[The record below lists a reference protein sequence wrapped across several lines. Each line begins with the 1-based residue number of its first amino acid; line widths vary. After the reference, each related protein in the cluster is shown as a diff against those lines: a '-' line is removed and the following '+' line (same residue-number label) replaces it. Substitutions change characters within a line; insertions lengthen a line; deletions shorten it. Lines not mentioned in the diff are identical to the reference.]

1 MTWPL
6 DVARYLTLNY
16 YHHSHIRLIS
26 TMATVR
32 ARGGGWSRECGKSGQ
47 RKRMLVGDTKGGV
60 TSSNLGSEGAR
71 MLKFGTRAG
80 LI

>member
-1 MTWPL
+1 
-6 DVARYLTLNY
+6 
-16 YHHSHIRLIS
+16 
-26 TMATVR
+26 MATVR

-60 TSSNLGSEGAR
+60 TSSNLGSDGAR
-71 MLKFGTRAG
+71 MLKFGTQAG